1 MSYTSIIINS
11 SMASTGAPVGI
22 SIPNIL
28 GKIEINDNYILQ
40 FKVRPLNNVYTLDN
54 IYIGSQKLNNVNMKN
69 FETISIEDVVFYDCY
84 INFVANSNMD
94 MPSVVIGRLKTSSDT
109 NNSDI
114 FEITELALYKG
125 TKVKEYEP
133 NNNDI
138 QIVKNQLVTMI
149 EQVSDSI
156 TLKAERL
163 EMDTLNNKL
172 DKALGQI
179 YVAAGEISLKA
190 SSETVNGL
198 ENRINSAEQKI
209 TPDAIVS
216 TVTSSSTWKNQ
227 ETRIS
232 TAEQKIT
239 PDAIVST
246 VTSSSTWKNQET
258 RISTAEQKI
267 TSSSIVSTVTSS
279 SAWQNQ
285 TSQIQQLSSSINMK
299 VSSNNIISSI
309 NMSPESI
316 KINTAKLDITG
327 DMDLQGTFKCYKS
340 ASNKQSNYLH
350 MTGAMMFG
358 YNDVGG
364 KYPVFA
370 SGLWTDEN
378 LGYFSVGYTRADVSD
393 VNGCLWISPQQGNN
407 GGQLTFSKTIDNVAR
422 FNNIYFN
429 KDGKVHFNNGIYTNP
444 TGDDV
449 YPYQFD
455 GGVTVASLRCDNLR
469 TYNIYPRYSGSSDIG
484 SASMRY
490 KDIFADSLSTTNNQL
505 RLGTVT
511 STGAWGTYGALDI
524 NSKDGYVY
532 PDKGTG
538 QLSLGTS
545 SMRFHTIYLVNSPN
559 VSSDKRVKTDIH
571 YLDEPVEETNII
583 DSEVPRVERNM
594 KITTKDMY
602 DFVKDDLKLASYRYN
617 NNLDRN
623 ITSVDYGFIA
633 QDILYT
639 KVGSEIV
646 QLADKEDLDSELAYN
661 QSNYISTIA
670 GALQEE
676 IIIRDKQIDD
686 LQSQINE
693 LKEIL
698 NEKGE

>member
-163 EMDTLNNKL
+163 EMDTVNNKL

-190 SSETVNGL
+190 SSETVDGL
-198 ENRINSAEQKI
+198 ENRI
-209 TPDAIVS
+209 
-216 TVTSSSTWKNQ
+216 SS
-227 ETRIS
+227 
-232 TAEQKIT
+232 AEQKIT

-350 MTGAMMFG
+350 MTGAMVFG
-358 YNDVGG
+358 YNDIGG
-364 KYPVFA
+364 KFPVFA

-393 VNGCLWISPQQGNN
+393 ENGCIWLSPQQGNN
-407 GGQLTFSKTIDNVAR
+407 GGQLTFSRTINNVAR
-422 FNNIYFN
+422 FNSIYFN
-429 KDGKVHFNNGIYTNP
+429 KDGKVHFNNGIYANP
-444 TGDDV
+444 TNDDV

-455 GGVTVASLRCDNLR
+455 GGVSVASLRCDNLR
-469 TYNIYPRYSGSSDIG
+469 TYNIYPRYTGSSDIG

-511 STGAWGTYGALDI
+511 STGAWETYGALDI

-686 LQSQINE
+686 LQNQINK

>member
-198 ENRINSAEQKI
+198 ENRINS
-209 TPDAIVS
+209 
-216 TVTSSSTWKNQ
+216 
-227 ETRIS
+227 
-232 TAEQKIT
+232 AEQKIT

-511 STGAWGTYGALDI
+511 SAGAWQTYGALDI

>member
-163 EMDTLNNKL
+163 EMDTVNNKL

-190 SSETVNGL
+190 SSETVDGL
-198 ENRINSAEQKI
+198 ENRI
-209 TPDAIVS
+209 
-216 TVTSSSTWKNQ
+216 SS
-227 ETRIS
+227 
-232 TAEQKIT
+232 AEQKIT

-350 MTGAMMFG
+350 MTGAMVFG
-358 YNDVGG
+358 YNDIGG
-364 KYPVFA
+364 KFPVFA

-393 VNGCLWISPQQGNN
+393 ENGCIWLSPQQGNN
-407 GGQLTFSKTIDNVAR
+407 GGQLTFSRTINNVVR
-422 FNNIYFN
+422 FNSIYFN
-429 KDGKVHFNNGIYTNP
+429 KDGKVHFNNGIYANP
-444 TGDDV
+444 TNDDV

-455 GGVTVASLRCDNLR
+455 GGVSVASLRCDNLR
-469 TYNIYPRYSGSSDIG
+469 TYNIYPRYAGSSDIG

-511 STGAWGTYGALDI
+511 STGAWETYGALDI

-538 QLSLGTS
+538 QLSLGS
-545 SMRFHTIYLVNSPN
+545 S
-559 VSSDKRVKTDIH
+559 K
-571 YLDEPVEETNII
+571 
-583 DSEVPRVERNM
+583 
-594 KITTKDMY
+594 
-602 DFVKDDLKLASYRYN
+602 
-617 NNLDRN
+617 
-623 ITSVDYGFIA
+623 
-633 QDILYT
+633 
-639 KVGSEIV
+639 
-646 QLADKEDLDSELAYN
+646 
-661 QSNYISTIA
+661 
-670 GALQEE
+670 
-676 IIIRDKQIDD
+676 
-686 LQSQINE
+686 
-693 LKEIL
+693 
-698 NEKGE
+698 

>member
-69 FETISIEDVVFYDCY
+69 FETISIEDVMFYDCY

-163 EMDTLNNKL
+163 EMDTVNNKL

-198 ENRINSAEQKI
+198 EN
-209 TPDAIVS
+209 
-216 TVTSSSTWKNQ
+216 
-227 ETRIS
+227 RIS

-407 GGQLTFSKTIDNVAR
+407 GGQLTFSRTIDNVAR

-469 TYNIYPRYSGSSDIG
+469 THNIYPRYTGSSDIG
-484 SASMRY
+484 SATMRY
-490 KDIFADSLSTTNNQL
+490 KDIYADSLSTTNNQL

-511 STGAWGTYGALDI
+511 SSGSWQTYGALDI

-686 LQSQINE
+686 LQNQINK

>member
-163 EMDTLNNKL
+163 EMDTVNNKL

-190 SSETVNGL
+190 SSETVDGL
-198 ENRINSAEQKI
+198 ENRI
-209 TPDAIVS
+209 
-216 TVTSSSTWKNQ
+216 SS
-227 ETRIS
+227 
-232 TAEQKIT
+232 AEQKIT

-350 MTGAMMFG
+350 MTGAMVFG
-358 YNDVGG
+358 YNDIGG
-364 KYPVFA
+364 KFPVFA

-393 VNGCLWISPQQGNN
+393 ENGCIWLSPQQGNN
-407 GGQLTFSKTIDNVAR
+407 GGQLTFSRTINNVAR
-422 FNNIYFN
+422 FNSIYFN
-429 KDGKVHFNNGIYTNP
+429 KDGKVHFNNGIYANP
-444 TGDDV
+444 TNDDV

-455 GGVTVASLRCDNLR
+455 GGVSVASLRCDNLR
-469 TYNIYPRYSGSSDIG
+469 TYNIYPRYAGSSDIG

-511 STGAWGTYGALDI
+511 STGAWETYGALDI

-686 LQSQINE
+686 LQNQINK

>member
-1 MSYTSIIINS
+1 
-11 SMASTGAPVGI
+11 
-22 SIPNIL
+22 
-28 GKIEINDNYILQ
+28 
-40 FKVRPLNNVYTLDN
+40 
-54 IYIGSQKLNNVNMKN
+54 
-69 FETISIEDVVFYDCY
+69 
-84 INFVANSNMD
+84 
-94 MPSVVIGRLKTSSDT
+94 
-109 NNSDI
+109 
-114 FEITELALYKG
+114 
-125 TKVKEYEP
+125 
-133 NNNDI
+133 
-138 QIVKNQLVTMI
+138 
-149 EQVSDSI
+149 
-156 TLKAERL
+156 
-163 EMDTLNNKL
+163 
-172 DKALGQI
+172 
-179 YVAAGEISLKA
+179 
-190 SSETVNGL
+190 
-198 ENRINSAEQKI
+198 
-209 TPDAIVS
+209 
-216 TVTSSSTWKNQ
+216 
-227 ETRIS
+227 
-232 TAEQKIT
+232 
-239 PDAIVST
+239 
-246 VTSSSTWKNQET
+246 
-258 RISTAEQKI
+258 
-267 TSSSIVSTVTSS
+267 
-279 SAWQNQ
+279 
-285 TSQIQQLSSSINMK
+285 MK

-422 FNNIYFN
+422 FNSIYFN

-469 TYNIYPRYSGSSDIG
+469 THNIYPRYTGSSDIG
-484 SASMRY
+484 SVTMRY
-490 KDIFADSLSTTNNQL
+490 KDIYADSLSTTNTQL

-511 STGAWGTYGALDI
+511 SSGSWQTYGALDI

-571 YLDEPVEETNII
+571 YLDEPVEETNVI

>member
-163 EMDTLNNKL
+163 EMDTVNNKL

-190 SSETVNGL
+190 SSETVDGL
-198 ENRINSAEQKI
+198 ENRI
-209 TPDAIVS
+209 
-216 TVTSSSTWKNQ
+216 SS
-227 ETRIS
+227 
-232 TAEQKIT
+232 AEQKIT

-350 MTGAMMFG
+350 MTGAMVFG
-358 YNDVGG
+358 YNDIGG
-364 KYPVFA
+364 KFPVFA

-393 VNGCLWISPQQGNN
+393 ENGCIWLSPQQGNN
-407 GGQLTFSKTIDNVAR
+407 GGQLTFSRTINNVVR
-422 FNNIYFN
+422 FNSIYFN
-429 KDGKVHFNNGIYTNP
+429 KDGKVHFNNGIYANP
-444 TGDDV
+444 TNDDV

-455 GGVTVASLRCDNLR
+455 GGVSVASLRCDNLR
-469 TYNIYPRYSGSSDIG
+469 TYNIYPRYAGSSDIG

-511 STGAWGTYGALDI
+511 STGAWETYGALDI

-686 LQSQINE
+686 LQNQINK

>member
-198 ENRINSAEQKI
+198 ENRINS
-209 TPDAIVS
+209 
-216 TVTSSSTWKNQ
+216 
-227 ETRIS
+227 
-232 TAEQKIT
+232 AEQKIT